1 MDERSRKPGSHV
13 VLLVGGV
20 GGAKLALGL
29 ARVLP
34 PEALTIIVNTGDD
47 FNHLGLHIS
56 PDVDTVMY
64 TLASLVNPK
73 TGWGVTD
80 DSLHA
85 MRMVRRYGGPDWF
98 SLGDKDIGT
107 HLMRTQLLGEGLTLT
122 EVTGELCSS
131 LGVDH
136 RLLPMSD
143 DPVRTVLDT
152 DQGPLNFQEYFVR
165 ERWQPVV
172 RDIRFEG
179 SENAKPSEAVIAALE
194 QASMIVIGPSNP
206 FLSIDPILSVPGIRE
221 RIEGASV
228 PRVAI
233 SPIIAGKAVK
243 GPTAKMMVELGID
256 VSPLGVIDHYRN
268 LLDGIILD
276 KADSKLRDKIESTG
290 IQTSAQQI
298 LMETQ
303 NDKIRLAVTLLHW
316 VEENLS

>member
-1 MDERSRKPGSHV
+1 MTEHSNKPGDHV

-34 PEALTIIVNTGDD
+34 PESLTIIVNTGDD
-47 FNHLGLHIS
+47 FRHLGLHIS

-64 TLASLVNPK
+64 TLANLANPK
-73 TGWGVTD
+73 TGWGLSD

-85 MRMVRRYGGPDWF
+85 MRMVKRYGGPDWF
-98 SLGDKDIGT
+98 GLGDKDLGT

-122 EVTGELCSS
+122 EVTRRLCAP
-131 LGVDH
+131 LGVEH
-136 RLLPMSD
+136 LLLPMSD

-152 DQGPLNFQEYFVR
+152 DQGTLNFQEYFVR
-165 ERWQPVV
+165 EQWQPEV
-172 RDIRFEG
+172 REISFEG
-179 SENAKPSEAVIAALE
+179 SGTAQPSDTVSAALE

-206 FLSIDPILSVPGIRE
+206 FLSIDPILSIKGIRD
-221 RIEGASV
+221 RIEAATV

-233 SPIIAGKAVK
+233 SPIIGGKAVK

-256 VSPLGVIDHYRN
+256 VSPMGVVHHYQN

-276 KADSKLRDKIESTG
+276 ETDSTLRDEIESIG
-290 IQTSAQQI
+290 IHTSAQQI
-298 LMETQ
+298 FMETQ

-316 VEENLS
+316 VEDYLL

>member
-1 MDERSRKPGSHV
+1 MEERSMKPGNQV

-34 PEALTIIVNTGDD
+34 PGSLTIIVNTGDD
-47 FNHLGLHIS
+47 LKHLGLHIS

-64 TLASLVNPK
+64 TLSNMVNPK
-73 TGWGVTD
+73 TGWGLDD

-98 SLGDKDIGT
+98 NLGDKDIGT

-122 EVTGELCSS
+122 EVTRKLCAS

-136 RLLPMSD
+136 PLLPMSD

-152 DQGPLNFQEYFVR
+152 DQGLLSFQEYFVR

-179 SENAKPSEAVIAALE
+179 SEKAKPSEAVIAALE
-194 QASMIVIGPSNP
+194 QASMIVFGPSNP
-206 FLSIDPILSVPGIRE
+206 FLSID
-221 RIEGASV
+221 
-228 PRVAI
+228 
-233 SPIIAGKAVK
+233 GKAVK
-243 GPTAKMMVELGID
+243 GPTAKIMTEMGID
-256 VSPLGVIDHYRN
+256 VTPVGVIDHYRN

-276 KADSKLRDKIESTG
+276 EADSTLRDKIESTG
-290 IQTSAQQI
+290 MHTSAQQI

>member
-1 MDERSRKPGSHV
+1 MEKRLMKPGDHIA
-13 VLLVGGV
+13 LLVGGV

-34 PEALTIIVNTGDD
+34 PGSLTIIVNTGDD

-64 TLASLVNPK
+64 TLSNLVNPK
-73 TGWGVTD
+73 TGWGLND

-98 SLGDKDIGT
+98 SLGDKDLGT
-107 HLMRTQLLGEGLTLT
+107 HLMRTQLLSEGLTLT
-122 EVTGELCSS
+122 EVTRKLCAP
-131 LGVDH
+131 LGVEH
-136 RLLPMSD
+136 PLLPMSD

-152 DQGPLNFQEYFVR
+152 DQGMLNFQEYFVR
-165 ERWQPVV
+165 ERWQPMV

-179 SENAKPSEAVIAALE
+179 SEKAKPGEAVITALE

-243 GPTAKMMVELGID
+243 GPTAKMMAEMGID
-256 VSPLGVIDHYRN
+256 VSPVGVVDHYRN

-276 KADSKLRDKIESTG
+276 EADSTLRDEIESTG
-290 IQTSAQQI
+290 MHTSAQQI

-316 VEENLS
+316 VEENLT

>member
-1 MDERSRKPGSHV
+1 MEERLKKPGDHV

-34 PEALTIIVNTGDD
+34 PGSLTIIVNTGDD

-64 TLASLVNPK
+64 TLSNLVNPK
-73 TGWGVTD
+73 TGWGLND

-98 SLGDKDIGT
+98 SLGDKDLGT
-107 HLMRTQLLGEGLTLT
+107 HLMRTQLLSEGLTLT
-122 EVTGELCSS
+122 EVTGKLCSA
-131 LGVDH
+131 LGVEH
-136 RLLPMSD
+136 PLLPMSD

-152 DQGPLNFQEYFVR
+152 DQGTLNFQEYFVR
-165 ERWQPVV
+165 ERWQPVA

-179 SENAKPSEAVIAALE
+179 SEKATPSEAVLAALE

-221 RIEGASV
+221 RIESASV

-243 GPTAKMMVELGID
+243 GPTAKMMAEMGID
-256 VSPLGVIDHYRN
+256 VSPVGVIDHYRN

-276 KADSKLRDKIESTG
+276 EADGTLRDKIESIG
-290 IQTSAQQI
+290 MHTSAQQI

>member
-1 MDERSRKPGSHV
+1 MEERSMKPGNQV

-34 PEALTIIVNTGDD
+34 PGSLTIIVNTGDD
-47 FNHLGLHIS
+47 LKHLGLHIS

-64 TLASLVNPK
+64 TLSNMVNPK
-73 TGWGVTD
+73 TGWGLDD

-98 SLGDKDIGT
+98 NLGDKDIGT

-122 EVTGELCSS
+122 EVTRKLCAS

-136 RLLPMSD
+136 PLLPMSD

-152 DQGPLNFQEYFVR
+152 DQGLLSFQEYFVR

-179 SENAKPSEAVIAALE
+179 SEKAKPSEAVIAALE
-194 QASMIVIGPSNP
+194 QASMIVFGPSNP

-221 RIEGASV
+221 RIEGGSV
-228 PRVAI
+228 PRVAV

-243 GPTAKMMVELGID
+243 GPTAKIMTEMGID
-256 VSPLGVIDHYRN
+256 VTPVGVIDHYRN

-276 KADSKLRDKIESTG
+276 EADSTLRDKIESTG
-290 IQTSAQQI
+290 MHTSAQQI